1 MRLILKKSV
10 HQKLIGI
17 QRALEKEIR
26 WRGRLCL
33 GRTMAALDAMPELM
47 VSRSSWEER
56 KSGKAR
62 A

>member
-26 WRGRLCL
+26 CPGRMRF
-33 GRTMAALDAMPELM
+33 GKTMATLDVMQELLI
-47 VSRSSWEER
+47 RRETWEEKKR
-56 KSGKAR
+56 GKA
-62 A
+62 